1 MAEKRKD
8 KKKVIN
14 ELVGMINVMLKLLV
28 IIVNDG
34 NNMPEYQN
42 KCRFKFRYKA

>member
-8 KKKVIN
+8 KEKVIN

-34 NNMPEYQN
+34 NNLPE
-42 KCRFKFRYKA
+42 